1 MSADPRFKNKIFAGS
16 QPGEYL
22 SGYLHELTAAL
33 QSLEQGKELTA
44 AYSLMEKALKDG
56 ATVFVAGNGGSAAIA
71 EHLSCDW
78 SKGTCVGG
86 RASMHLHSL
95 ASNTALLTAIANDY
109 GYEKVFSTQLEMFAK
124 SGDLLLLI
132 SSSGN
137 SPNILQAARSA
148 KKMGLK
154 IIGFSGFSGGE
165 LKQLSDISLYVSSHN
180 YGIVEDSHQIL
191 MHILAQYLAKIRD
204 SSAL

>member
-22 SGYLHELTAAL
+22 AAYLGEVSASL
-33 QSLEQGKELTA
+33 QPLLGGKELSA
-44 AYSLMEKALKDG
+44 AFSLMENCLKAG
-56 ATVFVAGNGGSAAIA
+56 NTIFVAGNGGSAAIS

-78 SKGTCVGG
+78 SKGTCVSG
-86 RASMHLHSL
+86 RKSMHLHSL
-95 ASNTALLTAIANDY
+95 VSNTALFTAIANDY

-137 SPNILQAARSA
+137 SPNILQAAHSA
-148 KKMGLK
+148 KKIGLK
-154 IIGFSGFSGGE
+154 TIGFSGFSGGE
-165 LKQLSDISLYVSSHN
+165 LKQLADVSLHISSNN
-180 YGIVEDSHQIL
+180 YGIVEDAHQML
-191 MHILAQYLAKIRD
+191 MHVLAQYFVKIRD
-204 SSAL
+204 NSSL